1 MHVAWTLAYHHIF
14 NYVRLLACV
23 RADANADDRSNTI
36 LPCYKKESEY
46 E

>member
-1 MHVAWTLAYHHIF
+1 MHVAWTLHAYHHIF
-14 NYVRLLACV
+14 NYTRLLAYV

-36 LPCYKKESEY
+36 LLKKESEY